1 MANTTASIV
10 ANYGQGTTTVQ
21 AFHKYGR
28 PRPTI
33 EQFCGVYEVEPGRT
47 TIQLSLQGAALT
59 NAAAAEEDAAV
70 ATQALNALS
79 TATLTPAS
87 YVSAISPTGHAMN
100 RVDPNIVDLEALAEG
115 EIVYPHERT
124 VAYDASIG
132 IVPVRFAG
140 LSVRV
145 GTAGA
150 NMTPSTGIDG
160 YNTLCT
166 QLGCTPDVIWYVNLK
181 QWSDLI
187 KYGLTTSASIA
198 GNDFGKNLLFEDL
211 VKGMIMDDV
220 RYMGTLGGRIHIFL
234 DPDPGQF
241 AVVSSNYIGAM
252 FVPALPGLN
261 GWPLANAAAG
271 RYRDLQQ
278 KMPNN
283 LPLSPAFAIGYRSN
297 PAPGAKRS
305 LPANMYKEIITPAGY
320 PIAVAPR
327 AYAGQDIYFIDAWS
341 SVATVE
347 VSDISGVGMRSTS
360 V

>member
-10 ANYGQGTTTVQ
+10 GNYGQGTTIVQ

-33 EQFCGVYEVEPGRT
+33 EQFCGIYEVEPGRT
-47 TIQLSLQGAALT
+47 TIQLTIEGAALV
-59 NAAAAEEDAAV
+59 NAAASEEDVAV
-70 ATQALNALS
+70 TTQALNALG
-79 TATLTPAS
+79 TATLTPAQ
-87 YVSAISPTGHAMN
+87 YVGAVSPTGHAIN
-100 RVDPNIVDLEALAEG
+100 RVDPNIVDLEQLAED
-115 EIVYPHERT
+115 EIVYPHRRT

-150 NMTPSTGIDG
+150 NLTPSTIVDA

-166 QLGCTPDVIWYVNLK
+166 QLSATPDVICYINLR
-181 QWSDLI
+181 QWSDLT
-187 KYGLTTSASIA
+187 KYGLTTT
-198 GNDFGKNLLFEDL
+198 GTDFGRNEMLADL
-211 VKGMIMDDV
+211 IKGMVNDDM
-220 RYMGTLGGRIHIFL
+220 RYMGSIGRIHIFM

-278 KMPNN
+278 EMPGG
-283 LPLSPAFAIGYRSN
+283 LPLSPAFAIGYRAS
-297 PAPGAKRS
+297 PAAGAKRA
-305 LPANMYKEIITPAGY
+305 LAPGMYREIITPGGY

-327 AYAGQDIYFIDAWS
+327 AYAGQDLYSIDTWS
-341 SVATVE
+341 NVSTVE
-347 VSDISGVGMRSTS
+347 VSDLSGVGMRSSS